1 MGLVLKE
8 LGNEMSV
15 DELDHLFRDLDVNGD
30 GSVSMDEFLSGM
42 AKYQALSLFT
52 QQKEGEKYYLNV
64 LLTKIMHSLRNHYKN
79 KL

>member
-8 LGNEMSV
+8 LGNEMSA
-15 DELDHLFRDLDVNGD
+15 DELDHLFRDLDINGD

-52 QQKEGEKYYLNV
+52 QRKEGNKYYIHDL
-64 LLTKIMHSLRNHYKN
+64 
-79 KL
+79 